1 MTAIK
6 TWPVLVSI
14 LALIVLC
21 ASFSWPVTSKPATPQ
36 NPGFCAALSQIT
48 GKFDSLRYKDLE
60 DKKIAEKGQDKMY
73 TTKVLLPG
81 FKAQNIVES
90 TDEIQFWATYD
101 KTFNNADTA
110 KQAFEKLAGQVAQ
123 CLQRPKKSMEVDE
136 GLSYVFYGN
145 FETGAVYLILK
156 ENIISIVVS

>member
-1 MTAIK
+1 
-6 TWPVLVSI
+6 
-14 LALIVLC
+14 
-21 ASFSWPVTSKPATPQ
+21 
-36 NPGFCAALSQIT
+36 
-48 GKFDSLRYKDLE
+48 
-60 DKKIAEKGQDKMY
+60 MY

-110 KQAFEKLAGQVAQ
+110 KQAFEKLAVQVAQ
-123 CLQRPKKSMEVDE
+123 CLQKPKKSMEVDG
-136 GLSYVFYGN
+136 GLSYVFHGN